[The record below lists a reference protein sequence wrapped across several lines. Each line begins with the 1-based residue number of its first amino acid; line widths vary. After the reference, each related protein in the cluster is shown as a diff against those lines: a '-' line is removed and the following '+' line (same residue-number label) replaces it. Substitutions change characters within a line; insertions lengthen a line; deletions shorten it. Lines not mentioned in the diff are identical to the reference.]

1 MTLQEKDGYQLE
13 EGYRLEKIID
23 RLTYPSNI
31 EFSEAGDIYVTEAGF
46 TYPYNSKRDAS
57 QAIEYKNLLNSNKRC

>member
-1 MTLQEKDGYQLE
+1 MALQEKDGYQLE

-46 TYPYNSKRDAS
+46 T
-57 QAIEYKNLLNSNKRC
+57 LLIPIFTPDLESYD

>member
-1 MTLQEKDGYQLE
+1 MNLQEKDGYQLE

-31 EFSEAGDIYVTEAGF
+31 EFSEAGDIHVSEAGF
-46 TYPYNSKRDAS
+46 TYPYIYARSRILQLTES
-57 QAIEYKNLLNSNKRC
+57 G